1 MKNLLA
7 LFLLPLL
14 IACGGSSEPDVVQTD
29 VTSTSALNLPDVA
42 DQLIDDGNTLG
53 EMLARIDG
61 VETAEQIRPEI
72 EAMVEEYRALNVKI
86 ETMDTPSF
94 SDVTAMASRAPQLMA
109 AQKQIAN
116 EIQRIETDHP
126 DAAEVLRKALADLGQ

>member
-1 MKNLLA
+1 MKNFLA
-7 LFLLPLL
+7 LCLLPLL
-14 IACGGSSEPDVVQTD
+14 IACSGSSEPNVAQTD
-29 VTSTSALNLPDVA
+29 VTSTSELSLPIVA
-42 DQLIDDGNTLG
+42 DQLIEDGNTLG

-61 VETAEQIRPEI
+61 VETAEQTRPEI
-72 EAMVEEYRALNVKI
+72 EAMVEEYRALGVTIDN
-86 ETMDTPSF
+86 MDTPSF
-94 SDVTAMASRAPQLMA
+94 SDVTAMASRAPQLME